1 MKKYSF
7 RLQPVLDIRE
17 KTLEDKRLEMAQVIQ
32 LLNEQQDGLGKL
44 LAKQDAYKEEL
55 ESLSLEDDLNVFSLA
70 NFKNYMVNL
79 QTQIKQ
85 QEANIENTKKALR
98 VKQDAVNEA
107 LKDVKVLEKLKEKQ
121 RSKKELRELESK
133 EAEVLDNQINIKITS
148 ENGLFKKQ

>member
-32 LLNEQQDGLGKL
+32 LLNEQQEGLERL
-44 LAKQDAYKEEL
+44 IAKQASYKDEL
-55 ESLSLEDDLNVFSLA
+55 ESLSLEDDLNVFALA

-79 QTQIKQ
+79 QEQITQ
-85 QEANIENTKKALR
+85 QEHNIENTKKALR
-98 VKQDAVNEA
+98 VKQEAVNEA

-121 RSKKELRELESK
+121 SQKFYKDIEVK
-133 EAEVLDNQINIKITS
+133 EANEIDDISTARYRLKRA
-148 ENGLFKKQ
+148 

>member
-32 LLNEQQDGLGKL
+32 LLNEQQEGLERL
-44 LAKQDAYKEEL
+44 IAKQAAYKDEL
-55 ESLSLEDDLNVFSLA
+55 ESLSLEDDLNVFALA

-79 QTQIKQ
+79 QEQITQ
-85 QEANIENTKKALR
+85 QEHNIENTKKALR
-98 VKQDAVNEA
+98 VKQEAVNEA

-121 RSKKELRELESK
+121 SQKFYKDIEMK
-133 EAEVLDNQINIKITS
+133 EANEIDDISTARYRLKRA
-148 ENGLFKKQ
+148 

>member
-32 LLNEQQDGLGKL
+32 LLNEQQEGLERL
-44 LAKQDAYKEEL
+44 IAKQASYKDEL
-55 ESLSLEDDLNVFSLA
+55 ESLSLEDDLNVFALA

-79 QTQIKQ
+79 QEQITQ
-85 QEANIENTKKALR
+85 QEHNIENTKKALR
-98 VKQDAVNEA
+98 VKQEAENEA

-121 RSKKELRELESK
+121 SQKFYKDIEMK
-133 EAEVLDNQINIKITS
+133 EANEIDDISTARYRLKRA
-148 ENGLFKKQ
+148 

>member
-32 LLNEQQDGLGKL
+32 LLNEQQEGLERL
-44 LAKQDAYKEEL
+44 IAKQASYKDEL
-55 ESLSLEDDLNVFSLA
+55 ESLSLEDDLNVFALA

-79 QTQIKQ
+79 QEQITQ
-85 QEANIENTKKALR
+85 QEHNIENTKKALR
-98 VKQDAVNEA
+98 VKQETVNEA

-121 RSKKELRELESK
+121 SQKFYKDIEMK
-133 EAEVLDNQINIKITS
+133 EANEIDDISTARYRLKRA
-148 ENGLFKKQ
+148 

>member
-32 LLNEQQDGLGKL
+32 LLNEQQEGLERL
-44 LAKQDAYKEEL
+44 IAKQISYKDEL
-55 ESLSLEDDLNVFSLA
+55 ESLSLEDDLNVFALA

-79 QTQIKQ
+79 QEQITQ
-85 QEANIENTKKALR
+85 QEHNIENTKKALR
-98 VKQDAVNEA
+98 VKQEAVNEA

-121 RSKKELRELESK
+121 SQKFYKDIEMK
-133 EAEVLDNQINIKITS
+133 EANEIDDISTARYRLKRA
-148 ENGLFKKQ
+148 

>member
-7 RLQPVLDIRE
+7 RLQPVLGIRE

-121 RSKKELRELESK
+121 SQKFYRDIEMK
-133 EAEVLDNQINIKITS
+133 EANEIDDISTARYRLKRA
-148 ENGLFKKQ
+148 

>member
-79 QTQIKQ
+79 QMQIKQ

-121 RSKKELRELESK
+121 SQKFYRDIEMK
-133 EAEVLDNQINIKITS
+133 EANEIDDISTARYRLKRA
-148 ENGLFKKQ
+148 

>member
-1 MKKYSF
+1 MKKYQF

-32 LLNEQQDGLGKL
+32 LLNEQQEGLERL
-44 LAKQDAYKEEL
+44 MAKQESYKDEL

-70 NFKNYMVNL
+70 NFKNYMVIL
-79 QTQIKQ
+79 QGQITQ
-85 QEANIENTKKALR
+85 QEHTIENTKKALR

-121 RSKKELRELESK
+121 SQKFYKDIEMK
-133 EAEVLDNQINIKITS
+133 EANEIDDISTTRYRLKRA
-148 ENGLFKKQ
+148 

>member
-85 QEANIENTKKALR
+85 QEANMENTKKALS

-121 RSKKELRELESK
+121 SQKFYRDIEMK
-133 EAEVLDNQINIKITS
+133 EANEIDDISTARYRLKRA
-148 ENGLFKKQ
+148 

>member
-32 LLNEQQDGLGKL
+32 LLNEQQEGLERL
-44 LAKQDAYKEEL
+44 IAKQTSYKDEL
-55 ESLSLEDDLNVFSLA
+55 ESLSLEDDLNVFALA

-79 QTQIKQ
+79 QEQITQ
-85 QEANIENTKKALR
+85 QEHNIENTKKALR
-98 VKQDAVNEA
+98 VKQEAVNEA

-121 RSKKELRELESK
+121 SQKFYKDIEMKETNEIDDISTARYRLKR
-133 EAEVLDNQINIKITS
+133 A
-148 ENGLFKKQ
+148 

>member
-32 LLNEQQDGLGKL
+32 LLNEQQEGLERL
-44 LAKQDAYKEEL
+44 ISKQASYKDEL
-55 ESLSLEDDLNVFSLA
+55 ESLSLEDDLNVFALA

-79 QTQIKQ
+79 QEQITQ
-85 QEANIENTKKALR
+85 QEHNIENTKKALR
-98 VKQDAVNEA
+98 VKQEAVNEA

-121 RSKKELRELESK
+121 SQKFYKDIEMK
-133 EAEVLDNQINIKITS
+133 EANEIDDISTARYRLKRA
-148 ENGLFKKQ
+148 

>member
-85 QEANIENTKKALR
+85 QEANIENTKKALS

-121 RSKKELRELESK
+121 SQKFYRDIEMK
-133 EAEVLDNQINIKITS
+133 EANEIDDISTARYR
-148 ENGLFKKQ
+148 KKRA

>member
-32 LLNEQQDGLGKL
+32 LLNEQQEGLERL
-44 LAKQDAYKEEL
+44 IAKQISYKDEL
-55 ESLSLEDDLNVFSLA
+55 ESLSLEDDLNVFALA

-79 QTQIKQ
+79 QEQITQ
-85 QEANIENTKKALR
+85 QEHNIENTKKALR
-98 VKQDAVNEA
+98 VKQEAVNEA

-121 RSKKELRELESK
+121 SQKFYKDIEMK
-133 EAEVLDNQINIKITS
+133 EANEIDDISTARYRLKRS
-148 ENGLFKKQ
+148 

>member
-32 LLNEQQDGLGKL
+32 LLNEQQEGLERL
-44 LAKQDAYKEEL
+44 IAKQASYKDEL
-55 ESLSLEDDLNVFSLA
+55 ESLSLEDDLNVFALA

-79 QTQIKQ
+79 QEQITQ
-85 QEANIENTKKALR
+85 QEHNIENTKKALR
-98 VKQDAVNEA
+98 VKQEAVNEA

-121 RSKKELRELESK
+121 SQKFYKDIEMREANEIDDISTARYRLK
-133 EAEVLDNQINIKITS
+133 RA
-148 ENGLFKKQ
+148 

>member
-32 LLNEQQDGLGKL
+32 LLNEQQEGLERL
-44 LAKQDAYKEEL
+44 IAKQTSYKDEL
-55 ESLSLEDDLNVFSLA
+55 ESLSLEDDLNVFALA

-79 QTQIKQ
+79 QEQITQ
-85 QEANIENTKKALR
+85 QEHNIENTKKALR
-98 VKQDAVNEA
+98 VKQEAVNEA

-121 RSKKELRELESK
+121 SQKFYKNIEMK
-133 EAEVLDNQINIKITS
+133 EANEIDDISTERYRLKRA
-148 ENGLFKKQ
+148 

>member
-32 LLNEQQDGLGKL
+32 LLNEQQEGLERL
-44 LAKQDAYKEEL
+44 IAKQASYKDEL
-55 ESLSLEDDLNVFSLA
+55 ESLSLEDDLNVFALA

-79 QTQIKQ
+79 QEQITQ
-85 QEANIENTKKALR
+85 QEHNIENTKKALR
-98 VKQDAVNEA
+98 VKQEAVNEA

-121 RSKKELRELESK
+121 SQKFYKDIEMK
-133 EAEVLDNQINIKITS
+133 EANEIDDISTARYRLKRA
-148 ENGLFKKQ
+148 

>member
-7 RLQPVLDIRE
+7 RLQPLLDIRE

-121 RSKKELRELESK
+121 SQKFYRDIEMK
-133 EAEVLDNQINIKITS
+133 EANEIDDISTARYRLKRA
-148 ENGLFKKQ
+148 

>member
-32 LLNEQQDGLGKL
+32 LLNEQQEGLERL
-44 LAKQDAYKEEL
+44 IAKQASYKDEL
-55 ESLSLEDDLNVFSLA
+55 ESLSLEDDLNVFALA

-79 QTQIKQ
+79 QEQITQ
-85 QEANIENTKKALR
+85 QEHNIENTKKALR
-98 VKQDAVNEA
+98 VKQEAVNEA

-121 RSKKELRELESK
+121 SQKFYKGIEMK
-133 EAEVLDNQINIKITS
+133 EANEIDDISTARYRLKRA
-148 ENGLFKKQ
+148 

>member
-32 LLNEQQDGLGKL
+32 LLNEQQEGLERL
-44 LAKQDAYKEEL
+44 IAKQASYKDEL
-55 ESLSLEDDLNVFSLA
+55 ESLSLEDDLNVFALA

-79 QTQIKQ
+79 QEQITQ
-85 QEANIENTKKALR
+85 QEHNIENTKKALG
-98 VKQDAVNEA
+98 VKQEAVNEA

-121 RSKKELRELESK
+121 SQKFYKDIEMK
-133 EAEVLDNQINIKITS
+133 EANEIDDISTARYRLKRA
-148 ENGLFKKQ
+148 

>member
-32 LLNEQQDGLGKL
+32 LLNEQQEGLERL
-44 LAKQDAYKEEL
+44 IAKQTSYKDEL
-55 ESLSLEDDLNVFSLA
+55 ESLSLEDDLNVFALA

-79 QTQIKQ
+79 QEQITQ
-85 QEANIENTKKALR
+85 QEHNIENTKKALR
-98 VKQDAVNEA
+98 VKQEAVNEA

-121 RSKKELRELESK
+121 SQKFYKGIEMK
-133 EAEVLDNQINIKITS
+133 EANEIDDISTARYRLKRA
-148 ENGLFKKQ
+148 

>member
-32 LLNEQQDGLGKL
+32 LLNEQQEGLERL
-44 LAKQDAYKEEL
+44 IAKQASYKDEL
-55 ESLSLEDDLNVFSLA
+55 ESLSLEDDLNVFALA

-79 QTQIKQ
+79 QEQITQ
-85 QEANIENTKKALR
+85 QEHNIENTKKALS
-98 VKQDAVNEA
+98 VKQEAVNEA

-121 RSKKELRELESK
+121 SQKFYKDIEMK
-133 EAEVLDNQINIKITS
+133 EANEIDDISTARYRLKRA
-148 ENGLFKKQ
+148 

>member
-7 RLQPVLDIRE
+7 RLQPVLDIRG
-17 KTLEDKRLEMAQVIQ
+17 KTFEDKRLEMAQVIQ

-121 RSKKELRELESK
+121 SQKFYRDIEMK
-133 EAEVLDNQINIKITS
+133 EANEIDDISTARYRLKRA
-148 ENGLFKKQ
+148 

>member
-32 LLNEQQDGLGKL
+32 LLNEQQEGLERL
-44 LAKQDAYKEEL
+44 IAKQTSYKDEL
-55 ESLSLEDDLNVFSLA
+55 ESLSLEDDLNVFALA

-79 QTQIKQ
+79 QEQITQ
-85 QEANIENTKKALR
+85 QEHNIENTKKALR
-98 VKQDAVNEA
+98 VKQEAVNEA

-121 RSKKELRELESK
+121 SQKFYKNIEMK
-133 EAEVLDNQINIKITS
+133 EANEIDDISTARYRLKRA
-148 ENGLFKKQ
+148 